1 MSVRRRWI
9 AGAVG
14 LLALSLTSFVTPL
27 ATGQSLPIRI
37 GMSLPLSGPASSFG
51 QGLRHGAELAVARAN
66 AAGGIARRSLEL
78 VVLDDGGQV
87 RQAEAN
93 ALELVQ
99 RGVVALT
106 GVHGAD
112 AVAAVDAL
120 LTAKSSYAAPP
131 LVGPV
136 TGDEALRSPPRS
148 NLFFLRASITDEA
161 RAAMLHLDTLGITR
175 YAVLAQDGPLGD
187 AGLQSMLIELTR
199 IAIRPVAVERLPAA
213 VTADGLRATLE
224 RACKQNPQVLI
235 LAMDAS
241 RVEIAVTA
249 ARQMLCAG
257 QFLTFSEVGA
267 AWASRQDALKAQHPM
282 AGVLVTQV
290 TPNPTNR
297 AHPLVAEYQD
307 ALKVAGGRAGDYP
320 SMEGY
325 FALRVI
331 ESSLRQCGGDAGSA
345 CLRGVLENRPI
356 DVAGQSVRLGKSRR
370 IEHPFVDI
378 TLVTKDG
385 RFRR

>member
-1 MSVRRRWI
+1 MQRR
-9 AGAVG
+9 
-14 LLALSLTSFVTPL
+14 LLARVVAALALGLASLMAPQ
-27 ATGQSLPIRI
+27 AQAQSQPIRI
-37 GMSLPLSGPASSFG
+37 GMSLPLSGPAASFG

-106 GVHGAD
+106 GVHGAE
-112 AVAAVDAL
+112 AVAAVDTVLSGKLPSA
-120 LTAKSSYAAPP
+120 SPP

-136 TGDEALRSPPRS
+136 TGDEALRSPPRP
-148 NLFFLRASITDEA
+148 NVFFLRASITDEA

-187 AGLQSMLIELTR
+187 AGLQSMLTELTR
-199 IAIRPVAVERLPAA
+199 IAIRPVAVERLPAT
-213 VTADGLRATLE
+213 VSADGLRATLDH
-224 RACKQNPQVLI
+224 ACKQNPQVLI

-241 RVEIAVTA
+241 RAEMAVTA
-249 ARQMLCAG
+249 ARQMVCAG
-257 QFLTFSEVGA
+257 QFLAFSEVGA
-267 AWASRQDALKAQHPM
+267 AWAGRQDALKALHPM

-290 TPNPTNR
+290 MPNPTNR
-297 AHPLVAEYQD
+297 IHPLVVEYLD
-307 ALKVAGGRAGDYP
+307 ALKAAGGRAGDYP

-331 ESSLRQCGGDAGSA
+331 ESALRQCGNEPGPA
-345 CLRGVLENRPI
+345 CLRGVLENRSI

-370 IEHPFVDI
+370 LEHPFVDI
-378 TLVTKDG
+378 TLMTKDG